1 MARLLLGVRALEHEE
16 FVKLHAQGLV
26 NVVVDRSAAMDVCDK
41 DKRIGKQK
49 RLGHMLWSNLSILA
63 LFAGPISII
72 WFPWPIGISVF
83 VLVGLGGMA
92 LARTAACSFVREAAL
107 EDSGFYGDL
116 VKDGVM
122 SVRRVGGSERG

>member
-1 MARLLLGVRALEHEE
+1 MEHEE
-16 FVKLHAQGLV
+16 FVKLHAEGQV

-49 RLGHMLWSNLSILA
+49 RLVHMLGSNLSILA
-63 LFAGPISII
+63 LIAGPISII
-72 WFPWPIGISVF
+72 WFPWPIGIAVF

-92 LARTAACSFVREAAL
+92 LARTAACSFVRDTAL
-107 EDSGFYGDL
+107 EDSGFYTDV

-122 SVRRVGGSERG
+122 KVRRAG

>member
-1 MARLLLGVRALEHEE
+1 MEHEE
-16 FVKLHAQGLV
+16 FVKLHAQGPV

-49 RLGHMLWSNLSILA
+49 RLAHILGSNLSLLA

-72 WFPWPIGISVF
+72 WFPWYFGIGVF

-92 LARTAACSFVREAAL
+92 LARTAACSFVRGAAL
-107 EDSGFYGDL
+107 EDSGFYTDM

-122 SVRRVGGSERG
+122 SVRRVGGSGRE